1 MSIVEFKEMEN
12 LISKYIHVLTLLRL
26 YSTSP
31 YYNNAHNFVFETELQ
46 QSKDFDEGSDLD

>member
-1 MSIVEFKEMEN
+1 M
-12 LISKYIHVLTLLRL
+12 YTLLRL

-31 YYNNAHNFVFETELQ
+31 YYNNAHNFVFETELH